1 MVNNNKYA
9 CRFIALAILSSCL
22 SCTKLSSTQ
31 DDPTLKWLAG
41 GVGVVVVGGII
52 KMACDRSKAEA
63 DRVKVQAA
71 QAKTEAD
78 QAHALKEALEK
89 PTLIVERHGTLI
101 DIIAHDPVA
110 AQNPVAL
117 SETSLRSYGPHF
129 KNQRSCIA
137 SSLAELSSSIK
148 TISDA
153 LGRTKND
160 NEQNGLKAKLQ
171 EQKELKK
178 RLEIAQECIN
188 TYESFCNLE
197 TMQVRLSE
205 KHAPTMKLL
214 ESHPELQKN
223 PPATISSALK
233 PFFNTALSI
242 QHASSRQEPNYPYA
256 TYVHDTGRDIQ
267 QAQEIIK
274 QASNRY
280 AKLAQDTQE
289 LINKLTPLHHI
300 ARNSTE
306 YHNDRTAYEA
316 HQKEQQEFKLK
327 QEHCAKLEQIARA
340 AAQDQ
345 TAIQRDILKETQDR
359 LREEQAR
366 LAEERAHGSIKRARL
381 KIAQE
386 LPDQI
391 KAIAASQVLLQ
402 QTVNSRMA
410 TVETQQK
417 TVEARQAALEKKQ
430 ATAEQEVNRLKSNAT
445 HLYVT
450 QNNQQNHLA
459 GLEGSINRLQTAVH
473 KLSAHEVAIEQNPPA
488 YQEQTPPPYQEDN
501 RSNCAS

>member
-22 SCTKLSSTQ
+22 PCTKLSSTQ

-89 PTLIVERHGTLI
+89 STLIVERHGTLI

-110 AQNPVAL
+110 AQNPAAL

-129 KNQRSCIA
+129 KNERCII
-137 SSLAELSSSIK
+137 SSIAELSSSIR
-148 TISDA
+148 TISNAIATAQD
-153 LGRTKND
+153 T
-160 NEQNGLKAKLQ
+160 NEQRKLKAKLQ
-171 EQKELKK
+171 EQKELKA
-178 RLEIAQECIN
+178 RLEIAQECIK
-188 TYESFCNLE
+188 TYEYFCSLDII
-197 TMQVRLSE
+197 QAHLSE
-205 KHAPTMKLL
+205 KHAPTIKLL

-223 PPATISSALK
+223 PPTTISPVLK

-256 TYVHDTGRDIQ
+256 TYVHDTGLDIQ
-267 QAQEIIK
+267 QAQNIIK

-280 AKLAQDTQE
+280 PKLAQDTQE

-327 QEHCAKLEQIARA
+327 QEHCAHLEQIQRA
-340 AAQDQ
+340 AAHTQA
-345 TAIQRDILKETQDR
+345 TIQRDILKTEQDR
-359 LREEQAR
+359 FKTEQAR
-366 LAEERAHGSIKRARL
+366 HAIKSERL

-386 LPDQI
+386 LPAQI
-391 KAIAASQVLLQ
+391 KEIAA
-402 QTVNSRMA
+402 N
-410 TVETQQK
+410 
-417 TVEARQAALEKKQ
+417 QAALEKKQ
-430 ATAEQEVNRLKSNAT
+430 ATSEGAAKAKFACLDKADEEIKKEVNRLKSNVT

-450 QNNQQNHLA
+450 QNNQQNRIA

-501 RSNCAS
+501 RLNCAS